1 LTTIDLSFS
10 ITSCSNLYSLSFQ
23 SVRRPD
29 SVDDRPGAPP
39 TQPKLYKHGI
49 APSDTVQVLL
59 GRGKHS
65 DKITTSSLTSF
76 SKKQNQG
83 NKIMLN

>member
-1 LTTIDLSFS
+1 MDVNHTPLPVVTH
-10 ITSCSNLYSLSFQ
+10 TSSA
-23 SVRRPD
+23 D
-29 SVDDRPGAPP
+29 VDDRPSTPP
-39 TQPKLYKHGI
+39 TQPKIYKHGI
-49 APSDTVQVLL
+49 APGDTVQVLL